1 MPVPMTSDQIVEDLA
16 DRILSGQY
24 PAGTQL
30 PGYRQLMLLYSVG
43 YTTIHSVVTRLKDRG
58 LIVGRQG
65 RGLFVP
71 DELPAPPDGDHFGV
85 D

>member
-1 MPVPMTSDQIVEDLA
+1 MSSDQIVEDLA
-16 DRILSGQY
+16 ERIMRGQY
-24 PAGTQL
+24 KPGTQL
-30 PGYRQLMLLYSVG
+30 PGYQQLMQLYSVG

-58 LIVGRQG
+58 LIIGRQG

-71 DELPAPPDGDHFGV
+71 DVLPSAPEEDHFGV